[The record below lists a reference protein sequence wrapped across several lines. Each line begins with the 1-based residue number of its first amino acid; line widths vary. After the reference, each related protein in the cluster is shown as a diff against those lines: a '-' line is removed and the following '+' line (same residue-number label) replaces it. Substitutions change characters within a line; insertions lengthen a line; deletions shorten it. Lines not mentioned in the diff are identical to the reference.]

1 MTFFAEENFWLYAP
15 LIIWIGGIFYF
26 SSNKGSMTRAAP
38 YFVPLLNLLFPRADG
53 EHSKIYYRVARKL
66 CHFFGY
72 AVLALLAAI
81 VFYNSSLPFA
91 ARFWHACAFAL
102 VLTVAATDE
111 IRQSFSPERVGSLAD
126 VILDCA
132 GGLTAIVLF
141 WLFFAARGL

>member
-1 MTFFAEENFWLYAP
+1 MTFFGEENFWLYAP

-38 YFVPLLNLLFPRADG
+38 YLVPLLNLLFPRADG
-53 EHSKIYYRVARKL
+53 KHLNIYHRVVRKL

-72 AVLALLAAI
+72 AVLALLASI
-81 VFYNSSLPFA
+81 VFYNSSLIFA

-102 VLTVAATDE
+102 VLTVASLDE
-111 IRQSFSPERVGSLAD
+111 FRQSFSPERVGSLAD
-126 VILDCA
+126 VALDCA

-141 WLFFAARGL
+141 WLFVAARAV